1 MEKDK
6 TLLVKPIV
14 GAIIII
20 LILAYIVS
28 VVLKANFTQI
38 KTETATIMTVSESV
52 SAKGYFIRDEHLIS
66 YNEGGFVSY
75 IIDDGDKISKNEA
88 VANVFSDAEAAAEK
102 NQADKLEIQI
112 KKLEQ
117 LEKTKEAISATPDEL
132 DKTIDNDLSKIN
144 QYISDRDYA
153 SVQNICDNMLY
164 SLNERQLVTGKTEGY
179 DAKINDLRSQL
190 DALKNDAASKT
201 QKSISSPATGY
212 FVSSADGYENIDT
225 TADIDKLMP
234 GDLAEDKLSKKDVSA
249 DVIGKTI
256 EGVSWYVACDVSA
269 EDALKIKSS
278 DELHIELPLVNNEL
292 ISVKLY
298 SINQKTK
305 TSDAVV
311 ILQGDFMNK
320 EMAQVRSEDISI
332 VVNTY
337 TGIYISKKA
346 VHERELSKK
355 VTDNNGKTVEV
366 KENVTGVFIKLGNE
380 LKFKQIIPIY
390 TGEDFVVCKKDLSD
404 SDKVFDR
411 DAGILKPYDNV
422 VVEGANLYDNKII
435 DRTN

>member
-1 MEKDK
+1 M
-6 TLLVKPIV
+6 
-14 GAIIII
+14 
-20 LILAYIVS
+20 
-28 VVLKANFTQI
+28 
-38 KTETATIMTVSESV
+38 
-52 SAKGYFIRDEHLIS
+52 
-66 YNEGGFVSY
+66 
-75 IIDDGDKISKNEA
+75 
-88 VANVFSDAEAAAEK
+88 
-102 NQADKLEIQI
+102 
-112 KKLEQ
+112 
-117 LEKTKEAISATPDEL
+117 
-132 DKTIDNDLSKIN
+132 
-144 QYISDRDYA
+144 
-153 SVQNICDNMLY
+153 
-164 SLNERQLVTGKTEGY
+164 
-179 DAKINDLRSQL
+179 
-190 DALKNDAASKT
+190 
-201 QKSISSPATGY
+201 
-212 FVSSADGYENIDT
+212 
-225 TADIDKLMP
+225 
-234 GDLAEDKLSKKDVSA
+234 
-249 DVIGKTI
+249 
-256 EGVSWYVACDVSA
+256 
-269 EDALKIKSS
+269 
-278 DELHIELPLVNNEL
+278 
-292 ISVKLY
+292 KLY